1 MIKRIEIADGSNH
14 TNTIR
19 SFTPLSGDKL
29 RLIVKGT
36 TPSIVVKQSV
46 SADDATTHTLAT
58 VTAEGITDIN
68 IFPNRKVTFDIS
80 GTSLY
85 LHAVEVTD
93 LLN

>member
-19 SFTPLSGDKL
+19 SFTPLAGGKL

-36 TPSIVVKQSV
+36 NPSIVIKQSV
-46 SADDATTHTLAT
+46 SADDATTHTLST
-58 VTAEGITDIN
+58 VTAEGVADIN
-68 IFPNRKVTFDIS
+68 IFPNRKITFDIT

-85 LHAVEVTD
+85 LHAVEIAD
-93 LLN
+93 LEN